1 MSRNWIRALR
11 AASFRGVPF
20 KVEYEDAEGAR
31 RLSVSPIA
39 YAETSVIEDM
49 GRDPRMV
56 TLAAYVAGDLA
67 DAAARALIGALD
79 AKGPALLVLPM
90 LPSMRAR
97 VRSWRF
103 SRERDRA
110 GYVAFDIAFV
120 EEGLASIPFGPT
132 PGAGPIADTMA
143 AGGTII
149 GAALAEGLRGLTS
162 GRENA
167 ETVAAAAA
175 AARLASLAPTVTGG
189 GEPGA
194 AVTAALDALADAS
207 ADPVGKPAA
216 YAAALVSGWRRVALD
231 ADAGSL
237 FAALPAEIAAA
248 GPADAVVGAAERATM
263 GCAMALAAVRR
274 DYPARQD
281 ASAARD
287 ALRLATD
294 AAMADSAGLGADVH
308 AWLTGITGDAARVL
322 SRTAAARAPLSRV
335 ETRVSLSS
343 IRAAYDLYGDANRA
357 GELVDRNRIAT
368 PVFMPLAFEALTE

>member
-120 EEGLASIPFGPT
+120 EEGLTSIPFGPA
-132 PGAGPIADTMA
+132 PGAGPTADMMA
-143 AGGTII
+143 SGGSILG
-149 GAALAEGLRGLTS
+149 GALEQELRGLVA
-162 GRENA
+162 GRENGD
-167 ETVAAAAA
+167 T
-175 AARLASLAPTVTGG
+175 L
-189 GEPGA
+189 
-194 AVTAALDALADAS
+194 DAS
-207 ADPVGKPAA
+207 AAAGRLAAIAPMVMGGAELPVAMSEALDRLAEAA
-216 YAAALVSGWRRVALD
+216 GNLVSSPAGFASVMVTAWRRVAID
-231 ADAGSL
+231 ANAGEL
-237 FAALPAEIAAA
+237 FAALPGEIAAGETA
-248 GPADAVVGAAERATM
+248 TAVAAAERATM
-263 GCAMALAAVRR
+263 TAAMAVAALRR
-274 DYPARQD
+274 DYAARQD
-281 ASAARD
+281 ATAARE
-287 ALRLATD
+287 ALRVSTD
-294 AAMADSAGLGADVH
+294 AALVGASMLGAETY
-308 AWLTGITGDAARVL
+308 AWLTGLTGEAARVL
-322 SRTAAARAPLSRV
+322 SQTAAARAPLARV
-335 ETRVSLSS
+335 ETRISLSS
-343 IRAAYDLYGDANRA
+343 VRAAYDLYGDANRA